1 MDPSSRLS
9 VCLAIVMRN
18 SSNIRCARSISRQR
32 TTPWKRT
39 SWVRHLESDSSAQG
53 NRPRVTFS
61 GTRYETA
68 RSTTWTHKSG
78 LPTTEG
84 RLMTFLR
91 GDALSRL
98 GERGTRAA
106 LTARPL
112 SVTIAAGHGGR
123 RRAVEQRDEC
133 AALHLRDH
141 SITSSARASN
151 VGGTSRPRALAI
163 LWLITSSY
171 FTLIDPTQ

>member
-1 MDPSSRLS
+1 MEPSSRLS
-9 VCLAIVMRN
+9 VCLATVMRN
-18 SSNIRCARSISRQR
+18 SSNIHCARSISRQR

-98 GERGTRAA
+98 GERGTRAS

-112 SVTIAAGHGGR
+112 TVTIAAGHEGR
-123 RRAVEQRDEC
+123 RRAAKQRDE
-133 AALHLRDH
+133 LP
-141 SITSSARASN
+141 ASH
-151 VGGTSRPRALAI
+151 SRPQGVKTTHGI
-163 LWLITSSY
+163 VSQPSG
-171 FTLIDPTQ
+171 